1 MIDALK
7 QNRAAWLA
15 AGVLLGLVAAGWLPH
30 SPAHAVATDRLGD
43 FAIATGPL
51 DSDLE
56 AIYFLDCLTGD
67 LRAAVLNPY
76 TWKFYSQFQT
86 NVIEYLGVDASKN
99 PRYLLVGP
107 VIFGDNIRNHVAAF
121 VNLRP
126 ESRGR
131 VVSFQSFDGLDVVR
145 LRRFSHTHKLLL
157 WISFLNEI
165 PLDSASLTRFP
176 LGYAI

>member
-1 MIDALK
+1 MFDALK

-15 AGVLLGLVAAGWLPH
+15 AGVLLGLAAANWLPH

-86 NVIEYLGVDASKN
+86 NVIEDLGVDESKN
-99 PRYLLVGP
+99 PRYLLVTGNAILKRNAGP
-107 VIFGDNIRNHVAAF
+107 ITPGASAVYVAELTSGKIAAYAVPWSQPLNNSGVPIFSKLWRIDTMKFRVAP
-121 VNLRP
+121 LRD
-126 ESRGR
+126 E
-131 VVSFQSFDGLDVVR
+131 D
-145 LRRFSHTHKLLL
+145 
-157 WISFLNEI
+157 
-165 PLDSASLTRFP
+165 
-176 LGYAI
+176 